1 MKVLITGAN
10 GFVAKHLA
18 THIRGEEHNA
28 NIIGIDRWRLKE
40 EETDFDKVVECDL
53 TDAWQIGRLLE
64 EERPDVIFHLAAQSF
79 VPTSFDAP
87 SDTLVNNITAQL
99 NLFEAIRKIKGYEPI
114 IQIAGSSEEYGLV
127 LPNEVPI
134 KETNPLR
141 PLSPYGV
148 SKVTQDRL
156 AYQYHKSYGLNII
169 ITRAFNHTGPGRPE
183 CFVCSSFAKQFAEIK
198 KLKKN
203 EMKIGNL
210 DSIRD
215 FTDVRDM
222 VRAYWLAI
230 FNCNFGEVYNISS
243 DKGVQ
248 IKDILKK
255 LEMITGETP
264 EYKTDVSKQRPSDVM
279 ILVGNSKKF
288 RKATKWKPEIPFEQT
303 LKDMYY
309 HWLEK
314 I

>member
-64 EERPDVIFHLAAQSF
+64 KERPDVIFHLAAQSF

-99 NLFEAIRKIKGYEPI
+99 NLFEAVRKIDKYDPI

-134 KETNPLR
+134 KETNPLK

-156 AYQYHKSYGLNII
+156 AYQYHKSYGLNVV

-183 CFVCSSFAKQFAEIK
+183 CFVCSSFAKQFAEVK
-198 KLKKN
+198 K
-203 EMKIGNL
+203 MKRNTMSIGNL
-210 DSIRD
+210 DAIRD

-230 FNCNFGEVYNISS
+230 FKCEFGEVYNISS

-288 RKATKWKPEIPFEQT
+288 RKVTGWKPEITFEQT
-303 LKDMYY
+303 IKDMYY
-309 HWLEK
+309 YWLEK
-314 I
+314 V

>member
-18 THIRGEEHNA
+18 TYIRKEENPI
-28 NIIGIDRWRLKE
+28 IIGIDRWRLKE
-40 EETDFDKVVECDL
+40 EITDFDKVVECDL

-156 AYQYHKSYGLNII
+156 AYQYHKSYGLNVV